1 MIRQI
6 AATRALLLG
15 AALCNAGFWILAA
28 VIGTFFGAAATR
40 HALWFPSQLLH
51 VLGALLVIPAIPAL
65 MLFARQ
71 PGSKL
76 SAWAGSLAMIGSA
89 LFAADGVIALSV
101 FPTVAA
107 NARDLLEP
115 YGAMNRGIMLG
126 TYIAISAVNMT
137 GWILVAVALWNGRA
151 PNWIAGMLL
160 AGALLSNLP
169 PGLVPLMIL
178 AIGGL
183 LWSAALVLFAN
194 DPSQTAPRDTAPLTR
209 RRSSTIT

>member
-15 AALCNAGFWILAA
+15 AAISNALFWILAA

-40 HALWFPSQLLH
+40 HPLWFPSQLLH
-51 VLGALLVIPAIPAL
+51 VLGALLVIPAIPSL

-115 YGAMNRGIMLG
+115 YGAMNRGIMLA
-126 TYIAISAVNMT
+126 TYITISVVNMT
-137 GWILVAVALWNGRA
+137 AWILVAVALWNGRA

-169 PGLVPLMIL
+169 PGPVPLPIL

-209 RRSSTIT
+209 RRATKTE